1 MNRVKSLNW
10 GSFLALGTL
19 LAAVAAYAQSAAQPT
34 KKKAVKKARN
44 GLSRRVTPKYRPI
57 PSSN

>member
-10 GSFLALGTL
+10 AVLFALGTL
-19 LAAVAAYAQSAAQPT
+19 LAAVAAYVRSAPPPT